1 MRCMKM
7 KTISQEILN
16 FHCPRWNELPDIDLY
31 MDQLV
36 SILEKNLIIFEELW
50 GEKIITSMMINN
62 YVKQKVVEPP
72 IKKRYNRGHLAYFFV
87 VCIMKRVLSISETSD
102 LIAYLIN
109 LYSIDYAY
117 NLFCDEL
124 ESAIEAVFDGNLN
137 PKQAKEA
144 DQELIILRS
153 AVLAFANKMYFQVG
167 IKNR

>member
-1 MRCMKM
+1 
-7 KTISQEILN
+7 
-16 FHCPRWNELPDIDLY
+16 

-102 LIAYLIN
+102 LIAYLIS
-109 LYSIDYAY
+109 LHAIDCAY

-124 ESAIEAVFDGNLN
+124 ESAIADVFSPNNKAD
-137 PKQAKEA
+137 KQLKES
-144 DQELIILRS
+144 DHELIILRS

>member
-1 MRCMKM
+1 ME
-7 KTISQEILN
+7 TISEDILN

-36 SILEKNLIIFEELW
+36 SILEKNLAIFEELW

-87 VCIMKRVLSISETSD
+87 VCIMKRVFSISETSD
-102 LIAYLIN
+102 LIAYLISLHN
-109 LYSIDYAY
+109 IDYAY

-124 ESAIEAVFDGNLN
+124 ESAIREVFS
-137 PKQAKEA
+137 PISQPAKQIKEP
-144 DQELIILRS
+144 ELIILKS

-167 IKNR
+167 IKNQ

>member
-1 MRCMKM
+1 M

-36 SILEKNLIIFEELW
+36 SILEKNLIIFEDIW

-102 LIAYLIN
+102 LIAYLIS
-109 LYSIDYAY
+109 LHSIDYAY
-117 NLFCDEL
+117 NLFCEEL
-124 ESAIEAVFDGNLN
+124 ESAIEEVFTPNIKVN
-137 PKQAKEA
+137 EQIKEP

-153 AVLAFANKMYFQVG
+153 AVLAFANKMYFQVS

>member
-1 MRCMKM
+1 M

-102 LIAYLIN
+102 LISYLIN
-109 LYSIDYAY
+109 LHSIDYAY

-124 ESAIEAVFDGNLN
+124 ERAIAEVFTSTIKTS
-137 PKQAKEA
+137 KQLKES